1 MATPI
6 QASTRYYR
14 RGVTRVLWVPT
25 IAVKAAPTRIEL
37 TAGTALEAE
46 TGAMAGWQTTSE
58 TVPTPA
64 LGSRF
69 TPVVGGAITAADSSL
84 TFWASKDGDDVR
96 SLLVREASGFIVWMD
111 EGDVPTQTMDI
122 YPVTVTSQAKV
133 RELDAAAQIMCQ
145 FAVTS
150 EPVENV
156 TIPAAAGG

>member
-6 QASTRYYR
+6 QASKRYYR

-25 IAVKAAPTRIEL
+25 IGNKNAPSRAEL
-37 TAGTALEAE
+37 DAGTALEGE
-46 TGAMAGWQTTSE
+46 TGAMAGWQTTSG

-69 TPVVGGAITAADSSL
+69 TPVVGGEITASDSSL

-96 SLLVREASGFIVWMD
+96 TLLAREEEGFVVWMD
-111 EGDVPTQTMDI
+111 EGDVPTQTMDV

-133 RELDAAAQIMCQ
+133 RELDQAAQIMAQ
-145 FAVTS
+145 FAITS
-150 EPVENV
+150 EPAENV
-156 TIPAAAGG
+156 VIPAAAGG